1 MSADDAGFSDMNPP
15 RDPSWL
21 SPYVDRQSASVIQIE
36 SGKLVH
42 AALIIA
48 FIGLTLA
55 GVGVGLSMGAR
66 DTAQR
71 AERISERESRL
82 QRLEID
88 ELRAAIARAGIKV
101 HDEGV
106 EKP

>member
-1 MSADDAGFSDMNPP
+1 MSA
-15 RDPSWL
+15 
-21 SPYVDRQSASVIQIE
+21 YVDRQSASVIQIE

-55 GVGVGLSMGAR
+55 GIGVGLSIGAR

-71 AERISERESRL
+71 AERESRL
-82 QRLEID
+82 QRLEVD
-88 ELRAAIARAGIKV
+88 ELRAAIARAGIST
-101 HDEGV
+101 HEDGV
-106 EKP
+106 ENP